1 MYEFGEFLYQL
12 RKEKGWTQSELADRL
27 GITNK
32 AVSKWETGESF
43 PETSQ
48 LVPLASLF
56 GVSVDEL
63 LKGKRNNDQIIQ
75 DNKEPIFEEPKLQLK
90 PYTKLQTALI
100 SISTGLILV
109 GVMLFILF
117 EVEDILKHGSI
128 GILLGCIAI
137 AVFLLVFT
145 SRCRTI
151 GSVEMEAQDE
161 IRAKRISAFLSL
173 GIALLILAP
182 IPIMILSSLGYRVVV
197 YLPIFFGI
205 LAIGIPTIVFSGI
218 QWDTIE
224 RKYDLPTEEKETKGK
239 YKIIEDALC
248 GLIMLSA
255 VLVFL
260 LLGFLKNLWHPAW
273 VVFPVGGIVC
283 AIVGTITK
291 ALSGSSEK

>member
-12 RKEKGWTQSELADRL
+12 RKEKAWTQSELADKL

-56 GVSVDEL
+56 GISVDEL
-63 LKGKRNNDQIIQ
+63 LRGKRNSDLTAEN
-75 DNKEPIFEEPKLQLK
+75 NKAKISEEPKLQLK
-90 PYTKLQTALI
+90 PYNKLQTALI
-100 SISTGLILV
+100 SISIGLILV
-109 GVMLFILF
+109 GVMLFVLF
-117 EVEDILKHGSI
+117 EVGEILKHGSI
-128 GILLGCIAI
+128 GILLGCTAI
-137 AVFLLVFT
+137 AVFMLVFT
-145 SRCRTI
+145 SRCRVI
-151 GSVEMEAQDE
+151 GSVEMEAQDG

-173 GIALLILAP
+173 GIALIILAP
-182 IPIMILSSLGYRVVV
+182 IPIITLESLGYRLVV

-205 LAIGIPTIVFSGI
+205 LVVGIPTIVFSSI

-224 RKYDLPTEEKETKGK
+224 KKYDLPTEEKETKGK
-239 YKIIEDALC
+239 YKIIEDSVCA
-248 GLIMLSA
+248 LIMLSA
-255 VLVFL
+255 TLVFL

-273 VVFPVGGIVC
+273 VVFPVGGIIC

-291 ALSGSSEK
+291 ALSGGAEK

>member
-100 SISTGLILV
+100 SISIGLILV

>member
-100 SISTGLILV
+100 SISIGLILV

-117 EVEDILKHGSI
+117 EVEDILKDGSI

-137 AVFLLVFT
+137 AVFLFVFT

>member
-100 SISTGLILV
+100 SISIGLILV

-218 QWDTIE
+218 QWDTVE

-248 GLIMLSA
+248 GLIMLYA

>member
-100 SISTGLILV
+100 SISIGLILV
-109 GVMLFILF
+109 RVMLFILF